1 MRTLRTSF
9 HNKKFSEKYLDIS
22 EKVSIFVYMKKHSQ
36 VPNDMAKDGVS
47 PREQLVYAVLHSYDN
62 PEHKVFPSL
71 DKLAE
76 RSQLSVPTIRASL
89 KILEDAGYIKIEKI
103 GRKNYYTFSK
113 YLNFE
118 PFSDEFLDNKD
129 ITPTTKA
136 YLVAAQ
142 QFMYKDVEGLGKLSY
157 SNRVMSEHINMP
169 ESSIRKCNKELEKK
183 NYLTVIKNA
192 SLGDTKIFNL
202 NDLGQAI
209 IWALQNHEERITQ
222 NTEKVADLEKRME
235 VLEKQLKSKDELL
248 AKLLKSKSQ
257 QDELIL

>member
-1 MRTLRTSF
+1 M
-9 HNKKFSEKYLDIS
+9 DIS
-22 EKVSIFVYMKKHSQ
+22 EKVSKFTYMKKHSQ
-36 VPNDMAKDGVS
+36 VPNDMAKDGIS

-76 RSQLSVPTIRASL
+76 RSQLSVPTVRASL
-89 KILEDAGYIKIEKI
+89 KILEDAGYIKIEKK

-157 SNRVMSEHINMP
+157 SNLAMSKNINMP

-248 AKLLKSKSQ
+248 AKLLKNKQQ

>member
-1 MRTLRTSF
+1 M
-9 HNKKFSEKYLDIS
+9 DIS

-76 RSQLSVPTIRASL
+76 RSQLSVPTVRASL

-113 YLNFE
+113 YINFE

-248 AKLLKSKSQ
+248 AKLLKNKQQ

>member
-1 MRTLRTSF
+1 
-9 HNKKFSEKYLDIS
+9 
-22 EKVSIFVYMKKHSQ
+22 MKKHSQ
-36 VPNDMAKDGVS
+36 VPNDMAKDGIS

-76 RSQLSVPTIRASL
+76 RSQLSIPTVRASL
-89 KILEDAGYIKIEKI
+89 KILEDAGYIKIEKK

-157 SNRVMSEHINMP
+157 SNLAMSKHINMP

-248 AKLLKSKSQ
+248 AKLLKNKQQ

>member
-1 MRTLRTSF
+1 
-9 HNKKFSEKYLDIS
+9 
-22 EKVSIFVYMKKHSQ
+22 MKKHSQ
-36 VPNDMAKDGVS
+36 VPNDMAKDGIS

-76 RSQLSVPTIRASL
+76 RSQLSVPTVRASL
-89 KILEDAGYIKIEKI
+89 KILEDTGYIKIEKK

-157 SNRVMSEHINMP
+157 SNRVMSRHINMP

>member
-1 MRTLRTSF
+1 
-9 HNKKFSEKYLDIS
+9 
-22 EKVSIFVYMKKHSQ
+22 MKKHSQ

-76 RSQLSVPTIRASL
+76 RSQLSVPTVRASL
-89 KILEDAGYIKIEKI
+89 KILEDAGYIKIEKK

-142 QFMYKDVEGLGKLSY
+142 QFMYKDIEGLGKLLY

>member
-1 MRTLRTSF
+1 
-9 HNKKFSEKYLDIS
+9 
-22 EKVSIFVYMKKHSQ
+22 MKKHSQ
-36 VPNDMAKDGVS
+36 VPNNMAKDGVS

-71 DKLAE
+71 DRLAE
-76 RSQLSVPTIRASL
+76 RSQLSVPTVRASL
-89 KILEDAGYIKIEKI
+89 KILEDAGYIKIEKK

-118 PFSDEFLDNKD
+118 PFSDEFLDNRD

-136 YLVAAQ
+136 YLGAAQ

-235 VLEKQLKSKDELL
+235 VLEKQLKSKDELIT
-248 AKLLKSKSQ
+248 KLLNNKQQ

>member
-1 MRTLRTSF
+1 
-9 HNKKFSEKYLDIS
+9 
-22 EKVSIFVYMKKHSQ
+22 MKKHSQ
-36 VPNDMAKDGVS
+36 VPNNMAKDGVS

-76 RSQLSVPTIRASL
+76 RSQLSIPTVRASL
-89 KILEDAGYIKIEKI
+89 KILEDAGYIKIEKK

-142 QFMYKDVEGLGKLSY
+142 QFMYKDVEGVGKLSC
-157 SNRVMSEHINMP
+157 SNLAMSKHINMP

-248 AKLLKSKSQ
+248 AKLLKNKQQ

>member
-1 MRTLRTSF
+1 
-9 HNKKFSEKYLDIS
+9 
-22 EKVSIFVYMKKHSQ
+22 MKKHSQ
-36 VPNDMAKDGVS
+36 VPNNMAKDGIS

-76 RSQLSVPTIRASL
+76 RSQLSVPTVRASL
-89 KILEDAGYIKIEKI
+89 KILEDAGYIKIEKK

-113 YLNFE
+113 YINFE

-142 QFMYKDVEGLGKLSY
+142 QFMYKDVEGVGKLSY

-235 VLEKQLKSKDELL
+235 MLEKQLKSKDELL

>member
-1 MRTLRTSF
+1 
-9 HNKKFSEKYLDIS
+9 
-22 EKVSIFVYMKKHSQ
+22 MKKHSQ
-36 VPNDMAKDGVS
+36 VPNDMAKDGIS

-89 KILEDAGYIKIEKI
+89 KILEDAGYIKIEKK

>member
-1 MRTLRTSF
+1 
-9 HNKKFSEKYLDIS
+9 
-22 EKVSIFVYMKKHSQ
+22 MKKHSQ
-36 VPNDMAKDGVS
+36 VPNDMAKDGIS

-76 RSQLSVPTIRASL
+76 RSQLSVPTVRASL

-157 SNRVMSEHINMP
+157 SNLAMSKHINMP

-183 NYLTVIKNA
+183 NYLTIIKNA

>member
-1 MRTLRTSF
+1 M
-9 HNKKFSEKYLDIS
+9 DIS

-36 VPNDMAKDGVS
+36 VPNDMAKDGIS

-76 RSQLSVPTIRASL
+76 RSQLSVPTVRASL
-89 KILEDAGYIKIEKI
+89 KILEDAGYIKIEKK

-248 AKLLKSKSQ
+248 AKLLKNKQQ

>member
-1 MRTLRTSF
+1 
-9 HNKKFSEKYLDIS
+9 
-22 EKVSIFVYMKKHSQ
+22 MKKHSQ
-36 VPNDMAKDGVS
+36 VPNNMAKDGIS

-76 RSQLSVPTIRASL
+76 RSQLSVPTVRASL
-89 KILEDAGYIKIEKI
+89 KILEDAGYIKIEKK

>member
-1 MRTLRTSF
+1 
-9 HNKKFSEKYLDIS
+9 
-22 EKVSIFVYMKKHSQ
+22 MKKHSQ

-76 RSQLSVPTIRASL
+76 RSQLSIPTVRASL
-89 KILEDAGYIKIEKI
+89 KILEDAGYIKIEKK

-248 AKLLKSKSQ
+248 AKLLKNKQQ

>member
-1 MRTLRTSF
+1 
-9 HNKKFSEKYLDIS
+9 
-22 EKVSIFVYMKKHSQ
+22 MKKHSQ
-36 VPNDMAKDGVS
+36 VPNDMAKDGIS

-76 RSQLSVPTIRASL
+76 RSQLSVPTVRASL
-89 KILEDAGYIKIEKI
+89 KILEDTGYIKIEKK

>member
-1 MRTLRTSF
+1 
-9 HNKKFSEKYLDIS
+9 
-22 EKVSIFVYMKKHSQ
+22 MKKHSQ

-47 PREQLVYAVLHSYDN
+47 PREQLIYAVLHSYDN

-76 RSQLSVPTIRASL
+76 RSQLSIPTVRASL
-89 KILEDAGYIKIEKI
+89 KMLEDAGYIKIEKK

-142 QFMYKDVEGLGKLSY
+142 QFMYKDVEGLGKLAY

-248 AKLLKSKSQ
+248 AKLLKNKQQ

>member
-1 MRTLRTSF
+1 
-9 HNKKFSEKYLDIS
+9 
-22 EKVSIFVYMKKHSQ
+22 MKKHSQ
-36 VPNDMAKDGVS
+36 VPNDMAKDGIS

-76 RSQLSVPTIRASL
+76 RSQLSVPTVRASL
-89 KILEDAGYIKIEKI
+89 KILEDAGYIKIEKK

-248 AKLLKSKSQ
+248 AKLLKNKQQ

>member
-1 MRTLRTSF
+1 
-9 HNKKFSEKYLDIS
+9 
-22 EKVSIFVYMKKHSQ
+22 MKKHSQ
-36 VPNDMAKDGVS
+36 VPNDMAKDGIS

-62 PEHKVFPSL
+62 PEYKVFPSL

-76 RSQLSVPTIRASL
+76 RSQLSVPTVRASL
-89 KILEDAGYIKIEKI
+89 KILEDTGYIKIEKK

-157 SNRVMSEHINMP
+157 SNRVMSKHINMP

>member
-1 MRTLRTSF
+1 
-9 HNKKFSEKYLDIS
+9 
-22 EKVSIFVYMKKHSQ
+22 MKKHSQ

-76 RSQLSVPTIRASL
+76 RSQLSIPTVRASL
-89 KILEDAGYIKIEKI
+89 KILEDAGYIKIEKK

-113 YLNFE
+113 HLNFE

-142 QFMYKDVEGLGKLSY
+142 QFMYKDVEGVGKLSY

-248 AKLLKSKSQ
+248 AKLLKNKQQ

>member
-1 MRTLRTSF
+1 
-9 HNKKFSEKYLDIS
+9 
-22 EKVSIFVYMKKHSQ
+22 MKKHSQ
-36 VPNDMAKDGVS
+36 VPNNMAKDGIS

-76 RSQLSVPTIRASL
+76 RSQLSIPTVRASL
-89 KILEDAGYIKIEKI
+89 KILEDAGYIKIEKK

-142 QFMYKDVEGLGKLSY
+142 QFMYKDVEGVGKLSY

-169 ESSIRKCNKELEKK
+169 ESSIRKGNKELEKK

-248 AKLLKSKSQ
+248 AKLLKNKQ
-257 QDELIL
+257 PDELIL

>member
-1 MRTLRTSF
+1 
-9 HNKKFSEKYLDIS
+9 
-22 EKVSIFVYMKKHSQ
+22 MKKHSQ
-36 VPNDMAKDGVS
+36 VPNDMAKDGIS

-71 DKLAE
+71 DKLVE
-76 RSQLSVPTIRASL
+76 RSQLSIPTVRASL
-89 KILEDAGYIKIEKI
+89 KILEDAGYIKIEKK

-157 SNRVMSEHINMP
+157 SNLAMSKHINMP

-209 IWALQNHEERITQ
+209 IWALQNHEERLTDVEQ
-222 NTEKVADLEKRME
+222 RLKALETANKEKDKIISKLKEKIYE
-235 VLEKQLKSKDELL
+235 
-248 AKLLKSKSQ
+248 SKSNNTCVM
-257 QDELIL
+257 I

>member
-1 MRTLRTSF
+1 MRF

-76 RSQLSVPTIRASL
+76 RSQLSIPTVRASL
-89 KILEDAGYIKIEKI
+89 KILEDAGYIKIEKK

-248 AKLLKSKSQ
+248 AKLLKNKQQ